1 MDFAVVKI
9 GGKQYKVS
17 VGDVVE
23 VNRLAAEKD
32 KKVKFD
38 EVLLVSSD
46 GKIKVGTPTVKNSNI
61 TATLIENK
69 KGEKVHVAKFKSKVR
84 YRRTSGFRP
93 LLSLLKIDKIE
104 S

>member
-1 MDFAVVKI
+1 MDYAIVKI

-46 GKIKVGTPTVKNSNI
+46 GKVKVGAPTVKGAKV
-61 TATLIENK
+61 TATVLENK
-69 KGEKVHVAKFKSKVR
+69 KGEKIRISKFKSKVR